1 MKIPGIIEYTNLNP
15 LKDKVVYF
23 PFYLHRSHEN
33 FSKPDD
39 FFYKLISRY
48 CQKIN
53 PRFEKS
59 WILGKAIHRYEY
71 AQPVCP
77 PKFLTI
83 LPPISVGI
91 KGLYIA
97 DTSHYYPEDRSISE
111 SIRIGEK
118 IASIVLRKKEDNP

>member
-1 MKIPGIIEYTNLNP
+1 MKIPGIIEYSNLNP
-15 LKDKVVYF
+15 LREKVVYF

-39 FFYKLISRY
+39 FFYENIFEY
-48 CQKIN
+48 CARIN
-53 PRFEKS
+53 PEFKRS
-59 WILGKAIHRYEY
+59 WVLGKAIHRYEY

-77 PKFLTI
+77 PRFLEI
-83 LPPISVGI
+83 LPPIDVGI

-111 SIRIGEK
+111 SIRIGKK
-118 IASIVLRKKEDNP
+118 IASIFLEE